1 MDKAEWFELV
11 EQNNKATI
19 ALESCDIQQIVDD
32 VNGLIRL
39 VNMKAGEEA
48 EYGGWYSELEQFIDS
63 LPLE

>member
-19 ALESCDIQQIVDD
+19 ALENGDIQQIVDD